1 VPVTPGLRRSEPGPG
16 VTRRC
21 RGERGSVL
29 AIVPAGFLVLMLLG
43 AIAVDS
49 GATYLGQQQ
58 LQATVE
64 AAANDAAGA
73 ALSDGAFYQHGAVQI
88 DPSTAARVVCQDL
101 GAQED
106 SRLQEVTLGLDVVG
120 ATIFVDAHA
129 EVPAVFGRIVPG
141 FARRPVSAE
150 AGAVAAQRAGQDA
163 GDLPAQSAFQP
174 IAC

>member
-1 VPVTPGLRRSEPGPG
+1 MHSCGD
-16 VTRRC
+16 
-21 RGERGSVL
+21 ERGSVL
-29 AIVPAGFLVLMLLG
+29 AIVPAGFLVLILLG

-73 ALSDGAFYQHGAVQI
+73 ALSDSAFYQQGAVQI
-88 DPSTAARVVCQDL
+88 DPSTAARVVCQDID
-101 GAQED
+101 AQED
-106 SRLQEVTLGLDVVG
+106 SRLEEVTLGLDVVG
-120 ATIFVDAHA
+120 ATIFVDARA

-150 AGAVAAQRAGQDA
+150 AGAVAAQQAGQGA
-163 GDLPAQSAFQP
+163 GALPAASAFQP
-174 IAC
+174 LTC